1 MADITSKDLKD
12 RILKILENGR
22 LFYSDHV
29 KKRMVERNYEISDVL
44 HILRHGHILK
54 YTRKGVEKYRC
65 EVHGDDLEG
74 CKGVVITIVIENTR
88 LIVVTVLGG
97 V

>member
-1 MADITSKDLKD
+1 MVDITNKDLKD
-12 RILKILENGR
+12 RILKILEKGR
-22 LFYSDHV
+22 LVYSDHV

-44 HILRHGHILK
+44 HILK
-54 YTRKGVEKYRC
+54 YGEVLNFTRKGEERYLC
-65 EVHGDDLEG
+65 DVHGDDLEG
-74 CKGVVITIVIENTR
+74 YRGAVKAVVIKDTR

>member
-1 MADITSKDLKD
+1 MDKILKD

-22 LFYSDHV
+22 LVYSSHV
-29 KKRMVERNYEISDVL
+29 KERMAERNYEISDVL
-44 HILRHGHILK
+44 HILKHGQVLK
-54 YTRKGVEKYRC
+54 YKKRGESEKYRC

-74 CKGVVITIVIENTR
+74 CKGIVITVVIEDTR